1 MDYSPYMESPEKKP
15 GFSQKPE
22 PGQGFA
28 HPAWRWVGERGLLMA
43 TGESTLARYEALIS
57 GNFKEIQEMIPADG
71 SLLLVL
77 RQGEPLSA
85 DLRAA
90 LAAPVTVAPAAAGIL
105 HEIGVEY
112 GGAAG
117 PDLPALA
124 ARAGMDPH
132 SYISSHAAV
141 EYQVAFLGF
150 QPGFP
155 YLRGLPDNLHAP
167 RRPSPRVR
175 VAAGSVA
182 VGGTYCGIY
191 PAGGPGGW
199 QIIGRT
205 AAVLFDAAREAPA
218 LLMPGDRV
226 RFVAR

>member
-1 MDYSPYMESPEKKP
+1 MV
-15 GFSQKPE
+15 E
-22 PGQGFA
+22 PGYELA
-28 HPAWRWVGERGLLMA
+28 PPAWRWVSERGLLVA
-43 TGESTLARYEALIS
+43 TGDATLARYEALTS
-57 GNFKEIQEMIPADG
+57 GNFKEIQEMVPADG

-77 RQGEPLSA
+77 RRGEPPSA

-90 LAAPVTVAPAAAGIL
+90 LVAPLPPTSLTAGIL
-105 HEIGVEY
+105 HEIEVEY

-124 ARAGMDPH
+124 ALAGMEPR

-141 EYQVAFLGF
+141 EYQVSFLGF

-155 YLRGLPDNLHAP
+155 YLRGLPDQLHAP

-182 VGGTYCGIY
+182 IGGEYCGIY

-199 QIIGRT
+199 QVIGHT
-205 AAVLFDAAREAPA
+205 AVVLFDPAREAPA

-226 RFVAR
+226 RFVPR